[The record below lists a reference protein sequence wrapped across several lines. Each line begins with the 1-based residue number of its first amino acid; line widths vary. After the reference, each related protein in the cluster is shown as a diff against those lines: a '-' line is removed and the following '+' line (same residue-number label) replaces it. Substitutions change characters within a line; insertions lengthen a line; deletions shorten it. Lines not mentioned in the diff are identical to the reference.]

1 MLTLLSSGLGFP
13 EFENLHLSGFPNKAQ
28 FAKSAASTIP
38 PRPHIGIDHH
48 SLQLKTYAD
57 LAPVYSTT
65 FRGSV
70 QPISATVIK

>member
-1 MLTLLSSGLGFP
+1 
-13 EFENLHLSGFPNKAQ
+13 
-28 FAKSAASTIP
+28 
-38 PRPHIGIDHH
+38 
-48 SLQLKTYAD
+48 LKTYAD